1 MKQEQKSRQKIHYE
15 ADEYDRAAVEFL
27 AREFILENKRQPTV
41 EELRVLQ
48 TGFTAGI
55 KFMNKLI
62 EESCNERN

>member
-1 MKQEQKSRQKIHYE
+1 MNENEVVYE

-27 AREFILENKRQPTV
+27 AREFILKNKRQPTV
-41 EELRVLQ
+41 EELCVLQ

-62 EESCNERN
+62 EESCNE